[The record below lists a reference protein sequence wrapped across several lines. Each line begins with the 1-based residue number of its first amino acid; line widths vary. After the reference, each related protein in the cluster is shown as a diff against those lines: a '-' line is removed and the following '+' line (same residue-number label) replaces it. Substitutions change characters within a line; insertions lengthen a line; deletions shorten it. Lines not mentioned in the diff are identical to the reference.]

1 MITEAFYKQSKINKV
16 STDHRSKVY
25 FAYMRFH
32 RGPDEIFAHEGQQ
45 KSLVCE
51 LTKGARHFNAV
62 DIVWVKEIC
71 RQAACTSW
79 QWDLGLNPVKGLRDT
94 IFRVAMGS
102 GTAGGRPA

>member
-1 MITEAFYKQSKINKV
+1 MITEAFYKQNKIYKVFTDQKNKQ
-16 STDHRSKVY
+16 S
-25 FAYMRFH
+25 MRFL

-79 QWDLGLNPVKGLRDT
+79 QWDLGLNPVKGLCDT

>member
-1 MITEAFYKQSKINKV
+1 MITEAFYKQNKV
-16 STDHRSKVY
+16 DKVFTDQKIKQS
-25 FAYMRFH
+25 MRFQ

-45 KSLVCE
+45 KSLLCE

-79 QWDLGLNPVKGLRDT
+79 QWDLGLNPVKGLCDT

>member
-1 MITEAFYKQSKINKV
+1 
-16 STDHRSKVY
+16 
-25 FAYMRFH
+25 MRFQ

-51 LTKGARHFNAV
+51 LTKGAWHFNAV

>member
-1 MITEAFYKQSKINKV
+1 
-16 STDHRSKVY
+16 
-25 FAYMRFH
+25 MRFQ

>member
-1 MITEAFYKQSKINKV
+1 MITEAFYKQNKIDKV
-16 STDHRSKVY
+16 FTDQKIKQS
-25 FAYMRFH
+25 MRFQ
-32 RGPDEIFAHEGQQ
+32 RSPDEIFAHEGQQ

>member
-1 MITEAFYKQSKINKV
+1 MITEAFYKQNKV
-16 STDHRSKVY
+16 DKVFTDQKIKQS
-25 FAYMRFH
+25 MRFQ

-102 GTAGGRPA
+102 GMAGGRPA